1 MTSEMIGEMTRIVYL
16 HGFAS
21 GPSSSKARYF
31 RQRLQAAGARVEIPD
46 LAAGD
51 FEHLTIT
58 GQLAVVERAVQ
69 QAAHWAADWATGP
82 SGHPEPV
89 ALMGSSLGGYLAALY
104 AARHPE
110 VVRLVLLAPAFGFA
124 RRWPERLGAEQV
136 AQWQSAGAME
146 VFHYGENRTRS
157 LSYALLEDAARYEDY
172 PDFHQPALLFHG
184 AGDDVVPVRY
194 SREFSATHPNATLEV
209 LDSGHDLLNV
219 LEYMAPKVERFLLRT
234 T

>member
-1 MTSEMIGEMTRIVYL
+1 MTGEMTRIVYL

-31 RQRLQAAGARVEIPD
+31 RERLQAAGAQVDIPD

-51 FEHLTIT
+51 FEHLTIS
-58 GQLAVVERAVQ
+58 GQLAVVERA
-69 QAAHWAADWATGP
+69 AYGAADWAPGP
-82 SGHPEPV
+82 HGHPEPV
-89 ALMGSSLGGYLAALY
+89 ALMGSSMGGYLAALY

-124 RRWPERLGAEQV
+124 RRWPEHLGSAQV
-136 AQWQSAGAME
+136 ARWRSTGAME

-194 SREFSATHPNATLEV
+194 SQEFAATHPNATLEV
-209 LDSGHDLLNV
+209 LDSGHELLNV
-219 LEYMAPKVERFLLRT
+219 LEYMAPKVERFLLRASG
-234 T
+234 